1 MKIAIVKKQGKSQS
15 LNETVE
21 RFKQLLDENK
31 IEYTCLPTDE
41 KIDYLAVFGGDGT
54 VLSNAHFAIERDIP
68 IIAINAGTVGFLSSF
83 EASQIETAV
92 KLLASDSLTVKQKTA
107 LCVKDS
113 DGDCYFALN
122 DAVIERD
129 KFVDGFSA
137 IAKLSF
143 SIDGTGVY
151 DLSADGIII
160 STPTGSTAYSLSA
173 GGVVLAPELK
183 SFIATPICS
192 HSLYTRPIVYSD
204 EQTVKISVR
213 KNSCY
218 CSLTVDGRFVKRLKQ
233 NDFVTISKSDKV
245 LKIVDYE
252 EDFFDRLIK
261 KLGK

>member
-1 MKIAIVKKQGKSQS
+1 MKIGIVKKLGKSQS
-15 LNETVE
+15 INETVE
-21 RFKQLLDENK
+21 KFKRLLIESK
-31 IEYTCLPTDE
+31 IEYTSMPTNE

-54 VLSNAHFAIERDIP
+54 VLSNAQLAIEKDVP

-83 EASQIETAV
+83 EASQIDTAV
-92 KLLASDSLTVKQKTA
+92 ELLAGGKLTVKKKTA
-107 LCVKDS
+107 LCVTTS
-113 DGDCYFALN
+113 DGDSYFALN

-129 KFVDGFSA
+129 KFEDGFSA
-137 IAKLSF
+137 IAKLNF
-143 SIDGTGVY
+143 SIDGTSVY
-151 DLSADGIII
+151 DLSADGMII

-218 CSLTVDGRFVKRLKQ
+218 CTLTVDGRFVKRLKQ
-233 NDFVTISKSDKV
+233 NDFVTVSKNKSV
-245 LKIVDYE
+245 LQIVDYE
-252 EDFFDRLIK
+252 EDFFNRLIK